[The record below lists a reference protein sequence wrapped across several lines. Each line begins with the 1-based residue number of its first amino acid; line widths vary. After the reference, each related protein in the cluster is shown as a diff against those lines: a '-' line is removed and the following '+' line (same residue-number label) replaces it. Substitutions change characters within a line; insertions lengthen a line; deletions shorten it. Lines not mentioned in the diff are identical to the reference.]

1 MCVVGGVLIHVI
13 RRKPISSRLLIFDY
27 KGSFNKIVM
36 LFGMYVIKY
45 V

>member
-1 MCVVGGVLIHVI
+1 MCVGGVLIHVI
-13 RRKPISSRLLIFDY
+13 RRKPISGGLLIFNY
-27 KGSFNKIVM
+27 KESLNKIVT